1 VRSLSFVSVGFIIGV
16 LMLSPSWPPSPHGGL
31 LRARLRRQPPTAS
44 PSVACRTNPE
54 VTWVKNNRNSRI
66 TIGSVGS
73 IYQPR
78 TNEPFRVGRVLR
90 LGRAVRFES
99 GYDADM
105 NVLTRWYIYN
115 NDVVVGERGRGT
127 RPLWVQSSTAAAR
140 LGSDRGRVGLDLP

>member
-1 VRSLSFVSVGFIIGV
+1 MATVSTWG
-16 LMLSPSWPPSPHGGL
+16 
-31 LRARLRRQPPTAS
+31 AS
-44 PSVACRTNPE
+44 PRPAEAATSNGVTVIVACRANPE
-54 VTWVKNNRNSRI
+54 TTWVKNNRNSRI

-115 NDVVVGERGRGT
+115 NDVVVGERGRGS

>member
-1 VRSLSFVSVGFIIGV
+1 MRSLSIVSVGFIIGV
-16 LMLSPSWPPSPHGGL
+16 LMLFTLMATVSTWG
-31 LRARLRRQPPTAS
+31 AS
-44 PSVACRTNPE
+44 PRPAEAATSNGVTVNVACRANPE

-105 NVLTRWYIYN
+105 NVLTRQYIYN
-115 NDVVVGERGRGT
+115 NDVGRREGARVRTSVG
-127 RPLWVQSSTAAAR
+127 PIV
-140 LGSDRGRVGLDLP
+140 DRCG